1 MKKTGL
7 LILISLVLYILWIIG
22 LEQWYA
28 YLLYGGAKLL
38 LSPFGNITPV
48 LKTEL
53 AHPDFCVA
61 VGQEGYC
68 MQLELFGLSI
78 LLLLAWFIMKLL
90 TIGKK
95 VIKRGLITLFI
106 FYCMQII
113 VMSSLALYD
122 ISVIIQQINN
132 ALRQGFAII
141 AIFIIIYDAYVYAD
155 R

>member
-1 MKKTGL
+1 MKKIGL
-7 LILISLVLYILWIIG
+7 LILISLVLYVLWIIG

-28 YLLYGGAKLL
+28 YLLYGGSKLL

-61 VGQEGYC
+61 VGKEGYC

-78 LLLLAWFIMKLL
+78 LLLLAWFIMRIF
-90 TIGKK
+90 TAGKK
-95 VIKRGLITLFI
+95 VIKRALITIFI
-106 FYCMQII
+106 FYCMQIL
-113 VMSSLALYD
+113 VMSTLALYD
-122 ISVIIQQINN
+122 LSVIIQQINN

-141 AIFIIIYDAYVYAD
+141 AM

>member
-1 MKKTGL
+1 MKKIGL
-7 LILISLVLYILWIIG
+7 LILISLVLYVLWIVG

-28 YLLYGGAKLL
+28 HLLYGGSKLL

-61 VGQEGYC
+61 VGKEGYC

-78 LLLLAWFIMKLL
+78 LLLLAWFIMKIF
-90 TIGKK
+90 TAGKK
-95 VIKRGLITLFI
+95 VIKRALITLFI
-106 FYCMQII
+106 FYCIQIL
-113 VMSSLALYD
+113 VMSTLALYD
-122 ISVIIQQINN
+122 LSVIIQQINN

-141 AIFIIIYDAYVYAD
+141 AVFIIIYDAYVYGD